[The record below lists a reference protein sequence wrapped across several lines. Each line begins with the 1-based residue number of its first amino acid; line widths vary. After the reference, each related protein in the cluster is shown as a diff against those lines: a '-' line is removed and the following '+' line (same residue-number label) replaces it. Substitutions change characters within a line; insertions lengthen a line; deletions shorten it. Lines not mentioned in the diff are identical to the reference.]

1 MNIADIIAIDLTNDR
16 EYPESNSFP
25 LNPGPPTSAHRT
37 VHGQSVICSVRSS
50 GASYLPVQSGTVPEA
65 YPSIAY
71 GERRYPTRS
80 TTTLIDQQSTR
91 TTHTTHTTHTV
102 HSTHSLH
109 STHSV
114 HSVHSSH
121 PVAPAFR
128 TFGNHE
134 HSIGNRSEAGALS
147 HTTSV
152 LKLTPPRSS
161 PPATLLQA
169 NDVNRSQTPIFAMDF
184 TRINAAGTSEES
196 ERLVKDVVLSFTNA
210 ITSNANST
218 TSCAVSPSVAQS
230 SATASSSC
238 SSTSSALELMSQCD
252 VSLWRK
258 RALEIEKDYKK
269 SACDRERTRMRDMNK
284 AFDLLR
290 TKLPHKKPSG
300 KKYSKIEC
308 LRVAIQ
314 YIRHLQRELE
324 YPTTPSPPPDE
335 YMYDRPTPYNGM
347 MPSSTYIDFDC
358 NNNMAMVPAS
368 APHTVAPSPVT
379 QQPPQPSV
387 PTSQPLSVQQHGTNP
402 NHQWFITNS
411 SDGYSYYYLP

>member
-25 LNPGPPTSAHRT
+25 QNTGPAVSAHRT
-37 VHGQSVICSVRSS
+37 VHGHSVICSVRTS
-50 GASYLPVQSGTVPEA
+50 GASYLSAQSGTVSEG
-65 YPSIAY
+65 YPSTAY

-80 TTTLIDQQSTR
+80 TTTLANQHSTHS
-91 TTHTTHTTHTV
+91 THTTHSV

-128 TFGNHE
+128 TFGNNE
-134 HSIGNRSEAGALS
+134 HTVGNRCEAGALS
-147 HTTSV
+147 HMPSV

-169 NDVNRSQTPIFAMDF
+169 NDVVNRSQTPIFAMDF

-196 ERLVKDVVLSFTNA
+196 ERLVKDVVLSFTNS
-210 ITSNANST
+210 ITSNANSS
-218 TSCAVSPSVAQS
+218 TSSAASPSVVPS

-335 YMYDRPTPYNGM
+335 YMYDRPAPYNSM
-347 MPSSTYIDFDC
+347 MPSSNFIDFDC
-358 NNNMAMVPAS
+358 NNNMAMVPVS
-368 APHTVAPSPVT
+368 TPNTVAPTSVA

-387 PTSQPLSVQQHGTNP
+387 PTSQPLPIQQHGTNP

>member
-25 LNPGPPTSAHRT
+25 TNSGPAASTHRT
-37 VHGQSVICSVRSS
+37 VHGHSVICSVRTS
-50 GASYLPVQSGTVPEA
+50 GASYVPVQSNTVTQG
-65 YPSIAY
+65 YPSTAY

-80 TTTLIDQQSTR
+80 TTTLIDQ
-91 TTHTTHTTHTV
+91 HTTHSV
-102 HSTHSLH
+102 HSVHSVQ
-109 STHSV
+109 HSV

-121 PVAPAFR
+121 PIPPAFR

-147 HTTSV
+147 HMPSV

-169 NDVNRSQTPIFAMDF
+169 NDVHRSQTPIFAMDF

-196 ERLVKDVVLSFTNA
+196 ERLVKDVVLSFTNS

-218 TSCAVSPSVAQS
+218 TSSAPSPSAAVS

-252 VSLWRK
+252 VSVWRQ

-284 AFDLLR
+284 AFDVLR
-290 TKLPHKKPSG
+290 TKLPNKKPSG

-308 LRVAIQ
+308 LK
-314 YIRHLQRELE
+314 YKL
-324 YPTTPSPPPDE
+324 
-335 YMYDRPTPYNGM
+335 
-347 MPSSTYIDFDC
+347 
-358 NNNMAMVPAS
+358 
-368 APHTVAPSPVT
+368 
-379 QQPPQPSV
+379 
-387 PTSQPLSVQQHGTNP
+387 
-402 NHQWFITNS
+402 
-411 SDGYSYYYLP
+411 

>member
-16 EYPESNSFP
+16 EHPESNSFP
-25 LNPGPPTSAHRT
+25 ANPGPAVSAHRT
-37 VHGQSVICSVRSS
+37 VHGHSVICSVRSS
-50 GASYLPVQSGTVPEA
+50 GASYLPVQSGNVPEW
-65 YPSIAY
+65 YPSTAY
-71 GERRYPTRS
+71 EERRYPTRS
-80 TTTLIDQQSTR
+80 TTTLIGQQSTHSS
-91 TTHTTHTTHTV
+91 HTTHPI
-102 HSTHSLH
+102 S
-109 STHSV
+109 
-114 HSVHSSH
+114 
-121 PVAPAFR
+121 PAYR
-128 TFGNHE
+128 TCGNHE
-134 HSIGNRSEAGALS
+134 YSLGSRSESGALS
-147 HTTSV
+147 HMPSV

-169 NDVNRSQTPIFAMDF
+169 NEVHRSQTPIFAMDF

-196 ERLVKDVVLSFTNA
+196 ERLVKDVVLSFTNS

-218 TSCAVSPSVAQS
+218 TSSVASPSIVAS
-230 SATASSSC
+230 SAPASSSC
-238 SSTSSALELMSQCD
+238 SSTSSALELVSQCD

-335 YMYDRPTPYNGM
+335 YMYDRPAPYNSM

-358 NNNMAMVPAS
+358 NNNMPMVPAL
-368 APHTVAPSPVT
+368 APQTVAPTPVV

-387 PTSQPLSVQQHGTNP
+387 PTSQPLTVHQHGTNP